1 MFFVRT
7 ASRGDLEKVRA
18 LLAKAFHATYDR
30 LYGEAKVKELLDGW
44 HSPASLERR
53 LDAKGS
59 EFLVADDGRRIGG
72 MAFASRK
79 DARPETVV
87 LHQLY
92 VDPELHRQG
101 IGRDIFA
108 ELETCFPGADTME
121 LEVEPRNEQAV
132 AFYIAHGFEPVEEG
146 VLESGPARGLPFLLM
161 RKTLQT
167 F

>member
-7 ASRGDLEKVRA
+7 ASRNDLEKVRA
-18 LLAKAFHATYDR
+18 LLAEAFHATYDG
-30 LYGEAKVKELLDGW
+30 LYGVSKVKELLDGW
-44 HSPASLERR
+44 NSPAALERR
-53 LDAKGS
+53 LEEKGA
-59 EFLVADDGRRIGG
+59 EFLVADDGKRLGG
-72 MAFASRK
+72 VAYARRK

-92 VDPELHRQG
+92 VHPAFHRQG

-121 LEVEPRNEQAV
+121 LEVEPKNDSAI
-132 AFYIAHGFEPVEEG
+132 AFYSAHGFLPAEEATF
-146 VLESGPARGLPFLLM
+146 ESGPAKGLTFLVM
-161 RKTLQT
+161 RKPLET

>member
-18 LLAKAFHATYDR
+18 LLADCFHATYDR
-30 LYGEAKVKELLDGW
+30 FYGPEKVRELLEGW
-44 HSPASLERR
+44 HSRPALERR
-53 LDAKGS
+53 LDEKGS
-59 EFLVADDGRRIGG
+59 EFLVADDGKRIGG
-72 MAFASRK
+72 MAYARRK
-79 DARPETVV
+79 DSRPETVV

-92 VDPELHRQG
+92 VHPDCHRQG

-121 LEVEPRNEQAV
+121 LEVEPKNEQAI
-132 AFYIAHGFEPVEEG
+132 AFYGAHGFVPFEEIEFETG
-146 VLESGPARGLPFLLM
+146 IAKGLKALVM
-161 RKTLQT
+161 RKTLET